1 MGEGDDLL
9 VRLTLGLLDDTSR
22 WLAMGK
28 RLGLPQEGRGEEK
41 RGAESLLVWWKAR
54 KGDNVLLRRLVEW

>member
-28 RLGLPQEGRGEEK
+28 RLGLPQEGRRKERSGESV
-41 RGAESLLVWWKAR
+41 GV
-54 KGDNVLLRRLVEW
+54 VEGKEMRQRTVA